1 LRNSSFIIRHSS
13 FLLMRVRVVTY
24 NVHRCRGM
32 DRRVRPQRIVEVLG
46 EIDADIIALQEV
58 LSIAGG
64 KPEDDQAHFIA
75 AQLKLAHAVGG
86 TRRLRGGIYGN
97 VVLSR
102 WPIIGTRNYDIS
114 VRGREQRGCLR
125 ADVEIAQSNLVHIF
139 NVHLGTAYLERR
151 HQGRR
156 LIDEAILNNGELSG
170 PRLML
175 GDFNEWTR
183 GLASRLLASHLVSA
197 DTRLHL
203 PRSRTYPGVLPLL
216 HLDHVYYEDSLQLE
230 AMTLFRNR
238 LSLLA
243 SDHLPL
249 VADFQMRRD

>member
-1 LRNSSFIIRHSS
+1 
-13 FLLMRVRVVTY
+13 MRLRVVTY

-46 EIDADIIALQEV
+46 EINADVIALQEV
-58 LSIAGG
+58 LSIPDGRS
-64 KPEDDQAHFIA
+64 EDDQARFIA
-75 AQLKLAHAVGG
+75 EQLKLLHTVGG

-97 VVLSR
+97 VILSR
-102 WPIIGTRNYDIS
+102 WPILATHNYDIS

-125 ADVEIAQSNLVHIF
+125 ADLEVAGSRLMHVF

-156 LIDEAILNNGELSG
+156 LIDEAILNHQELAG

-197 DTRLHL
+197 DVRLHL

-216 HLDHVYYEDSLQLE
+216 HLDHIYYEDSLQLE
-230 AMTLFRNR
+230 AMTLFRSR

-249 VADFQMRRD
+249 VADFQLPLV

>member
-1 LRNSSFIIRHSS
+1 MKL
-13 FLLMRVRVVTY
+13 RVVTY

-46 EIDADIIALQEV
+46 EINADVIALQEV
-58 LSIAGG
+58 LSIPDGR
-64 KPEDDQAHFIA
+64 PEDDQARFIA
-75 AQLKLAHAVGG
+75 EHLKLLHAVGG

-97 VVLSR
+97 VILSR
-102 WPIIGTRNYDIS
+102 WPILDTRNYDIS

-125 ADVEIAQSNLVHIF
+125 ADVEVGGRLLHVF

-156 LIDEAILNNGELSG
+156 LIDEAILNDKELNG

-197 DTRLHL
+197 DVRLHL

-216 HLDHVYYEDSLQLE
+216 HLDHIYYEDSLELE
-230 AMTLFRNR
+230 AMRLFRSR

-249 VADFQMRRD
+249 VADFQLPPA

>member
-1 LRNSSFIIRHSS
+1 
-13 FLLMRVRVVTY
+13 MRLRVVTY
-24 NVHRCRGM
+24 NIHKCRGM
-32 DRRVRPQRIVEVLG
+32 DRRVQPRRIIDVLG
-46 EIDADIIALQEV
+46 ELNADIIALQEV
-58 LSIAGG
+58 LSIPDG
-64 KPEDDQAHFIA
+64 KPEDDQARFIA
-75 AQLKLAHAVGG
+75 EQLKLSHTVGG

-102 WPIIGTRNYDIS
+102 WPITATQNYDIS

-125 ADVEIAQSNLVHIF
+125 ADVEVIQGSPLHVF

-156 LIDEAILNNGELSG
+156 LIDEAILNNRELNG

-197 DTRLHL
+197 DVRLHL
-203 PRSRTYPGVLPLL
+203 PRRRTYPGVLPLL
-216 HLDHVYYEDSLQLE
+216 HLDHIYYEDSLELE
-230 AMTLFRNR
+230 ALTLYRTR
-238 LSLLA
+238 LSLMA

-249 VADFQMRRD
+249 VADFQVRLD

>member
-1 LRNSSFIIRHSS
+1 MKL
-13 FLLMRVRVVTY
+13 RVVTY

-46 EIDADIIALQEV
+46 EINADVIALQEV
-58 LSIAGG
+58 LSIPDGR
-64 KPEDDQAHFIA
+64 PEDDQARFIA
-75 AQLKLAHAVGG
+75 EQLKLSHAVGG

-97 VVLSR
+97 VILSR
-102 WPIIGTRNYDIS
+102 WPILDTRNYDIS

-125 ADVEIAQSNLVHIF
+125 ADVEVGGRLLHVF

-156 LIDEAILNNGELSG
+156 LIDEAILNDKELNG

-197 DTRLHL
+197 DVRLHL

-216 HLDHVYYEDSLQLE
+216 HLDHIYYEDSLELE
-230 AMTLFRNR
+230 AMRLFRSR

-249 VADFQMRRD
+249 VADFQLPPA

>member
-1 LRNSSFIIRHSS
+1 
-13 FLLMRVRVVTY
+13 MRLRVVTY
-24 NVHRCRGM
+24 NVHKCRGM

-46 EIDADIIALQEV
+46 EINADVIALQEV
-58 LSIAGG
+58 LSIPDGR
-64 KPEDDQAHFIA
+64 PEDDQARFIA
-75 AQLKLAHAVGG
+75 EQLKLLHTVGG

-97 VVLSR
+97 VILSR
-102 WPIIGTRNYDIS
+102 WPILATHNYDIS

-125 ADVEIAQSNLVHIF
+125 ADVEVAGSRLIHAF

-156 LIDEAILNNGELSG
+156 LIDEAILNHQELAG

-183 GLASRLLASHLVSA
+183 GLASKLLASHLVSA
-197 DTRLHL
+197 DVRLHL

-216 HLDHVYYEDSLQLE
+216 HLDHIYYEDSLQLE
-230 AMTLFRNR
+230 AMTLFRSR

-249 VADFQMRRD
+249 VADFQLPTV

>member
-1 LRNSSFIIRHSS
+1 
-13 FLLMRVRVVTY
+13 MRLRVVTY

-32 DRRVRPQRIVEVLG
+32 DRRIRPQRIVEVLG
-46 EIDADIIALQEV
+46 EISADVIALQEV
-58 LSIAGG
+58 LSIPDGR
-64 KPEDDQAHFIA
+64 PEDDQARFIA
-75 AQLKLAHAVGG
+75 EQLKLLHTVGG
-86 TRRLRGGIYGN
+86 TRRLRGGLYGN
-97 VVLSR
+97 VILSR
-102 WPIIGTRNYDIS
+102 WPILATHNYDIS

-125 ADVEIAQSNLVHIF
+125 ADVEVAGSRLMHVF

-156 LIDEAILNNGELSG
+156 LIDEAILNHQELAG

-197 DTRLHL
+197 DVRLHL

-216 HLDHVYYEDSLQLE
+216 HLDHIYYEDSLQLE
-230 AMTLFRNR
+230 AMTLFRSR

-249 VADFQMRRD
+249 VADFQLPSV

>member
-1 LRNSSFIIRHSS
+1 
-13 FLLMRVRVVTY
+13 
-24 NVHRCRGM
+24 M
-32 DRRVRPQRIVEVLG
+32 DRRVRPQRIVEVLS

-58 LSIAGG
+58 LSIADG
-64 KPEDDQAHFIA
+64 KPEDDQARFIA
-75 AQLKLAHAVGG
+75 EQLKLSRTVGG
-86 TRRLRGGIYGN
+86 TRRLHGGIYGN

-102 WPIIGTRNYDIS
+102 WPMIATRNYDIS
-114 VRGREQRGCLR
+114 VRGREQRGCVR
-125 ADVEIAQSNLVHIF
+125 ADIEIAKSSLVHIF

-156 LIDEAILNNGELSG
+156 LIDEAILNNHELSG

-183 GLASRLLASHLVSA
+183 GLATRLLASHLVSA
-197 DTRLHL
+197 DVRLHL

-216 HLDHVYYEDSLQLE
+216 HLDHVYYEDSLVLE

-249 VADFQMRRD
+249 VADFQLRLD